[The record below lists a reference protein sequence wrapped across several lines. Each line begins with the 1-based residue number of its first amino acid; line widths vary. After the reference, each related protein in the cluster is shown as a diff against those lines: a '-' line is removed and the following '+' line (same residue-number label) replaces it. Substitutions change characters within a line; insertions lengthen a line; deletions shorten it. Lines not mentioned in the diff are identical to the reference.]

1 MVTTEVFVLET
12 YLAAYAPKNLTDSAW
27 LNTRAQV
34 LDLVRQLAPESE
46 GEAKNLLGALTRY
59 LGRMCP
65 DGVADLSALT
75 ADGIDRF
82 VAHERAAG
90 AKDSTLGQVTP
101 RLRRL
106 LRAREGKPGG
116 ASTAGAPERHS
127 GRTGPRARQPRRH
140 RAGTAVRGRAHG
152 PG

>member
-59 LGRMCP
+59 LGRI
-65 DGVADLSALT
+65 ALY
-75 ADGIDRF
+75 ALID
-82 VAHERAAG
+82 VMLDVTLLPT
-90 AKDSTLGQVTP
+90 DSTYRSIDATNIWAWG
-101 RLRRL
+101 RS
-106 LRAREGKPGG
+106 PGG
-116 ASTAGAPERHS
+116 AASRRSKTTRPLS
-127 GRTGPRARQPRRH
+127 KQRARPMTPPTCARL
-140 RAGTAVRGRAHG
+140 
-152 PG
+152 